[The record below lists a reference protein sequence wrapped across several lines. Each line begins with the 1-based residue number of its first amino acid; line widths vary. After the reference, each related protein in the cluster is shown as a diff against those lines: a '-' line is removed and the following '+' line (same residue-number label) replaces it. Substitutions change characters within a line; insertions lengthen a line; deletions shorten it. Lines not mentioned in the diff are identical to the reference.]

1 LKKIFHFFHFFAKHT
16 RVSCHKIRQSVSLK
30 QHTQRDKKKT
40 RFLREDENDG
50 FYYRRKSIIS
60 EVVVMVKLPLLR
72 FHGVFVL
79 FSLALVSSSA
89 FVAEFEEEE
98 DSKNTFLRR
107 SGGFNDD
114 DENDDAKGRRQSFL
128 GGSSSSSSSSS
139 NAADVGNRARWLFER
154 SGNVR
159 WSLKNEDDDEET
171 TKSFSLK
178 DVIGA
183 RYSDD
188 RRGPAMEVYES
199 TGEFVTMELVF
210 SRTNNKNR
218 ATRRSLVN
226 VGGKGAEVGRY
237 FSGDGRIKAGDDVVV
252 CFILRIR
259 VARGR
264 GGFGIR

>member
-1 LKKIFHFFHFFAKHT
+1 
-16 RVSCHKIRQSVSLK
+16 
-30 QHTQRDKKKT
+30 
-40 RFLREDENDG
+40 
-50 FYYRRKSIIS
+50 
-60 EVVVMVKLPLLR
+60 MVKLPLR
-72 FHGVFVL
+72 CGVFVL
-79 FSLALVSSSA
+79 FSLLLVSSSA

-107 SGGFNDD
+107 SDGFNDD
-114 DENDDAKGRRQSFL
+114 DENDVAKGRRQSFL
-128 GGSSSSSSSSS
+128 GGSSSSSS

-159 WSLKNEDDDEET
+159 WSLKNEDDDDDET

-199 TGEFVTMELVF
+199 TGEFVTMELTF

-226 VGGKGAEVGRY
+226 VVLK
-237 FSGDGRIKAGDDVVV
+237 
-252 CFILRIR
+252 
-259 VARGR
+259 
-264 GGFGIR
+264 

>member
-1 LKKIFHFFHFFAKHT
+1 MG
-16 RVSCHKIRQSVSLK
+16 SLK

-40 RFLREDENDG
+40 RFLRDDENDG

-60 EVVVMVKLPLLR
+60 EVVVMVKLPLFR

-79 FSLALVSSSA
+79 FSLVLVSSSA

-107 SGGFNDD
+107 SDGFNDD
-114 DENDDAKGRRQSFL
+114 DENDVAKGRRQSFL
-128 GGSSSSSSSSS
+128 GGSSSSSSS

-159 WSLKNEDDDEET
+159 WSLKNEDDDDDET

-199 TGEFVTMELVF
+199 TGEFVTMELTF

-226 VGGKGAEVGRY
+226 VGGEGAEVGRY
-237 FSGDGRIKAGDDVVV
+237 FSGDGR
-252 CFILRIR
+252 
-259 VARGR
+259 
-264 GGFGIR
+264 